1 MYTLT
6 SILVLSSRKR
16 VQVITHTRTWIEK
29 IIFLATDTHTCFS
42 LRISSMTRVVDW
54 RVKLI
59 KIKFYKNNKAF
70 IQLNYL
76 ISFNVK

>member
-1 MYTLT
+1 MHVFISRLPEMYTLT

-42 LRISSMTRVVDW
+42 LRISSMTRVVD
-54 RVKLI
+54 
-59 KIKFYKNNKAF
+59 
-70 IQLNYL
+70 
-76 ISFNVK
+76 